1 MDVCAIMNADD
12 ELLKDMGL
20 LKAGDRLS
28 LRGFCRSHSQSE
40 KKEDNQSKKRR
51 LLAAFFEKKKGKKAG
66 PSQKFTGRS
75 HTSKIGR
82 SEKEKTKKVQLGWKH
97 FKEEEEDH
105 VLVPLSRGGGSR
117 QVELPL
123 STNKYELMKTCKGL
137 FFPDGKSIF
146 GKEEEMTFDLANF
159 KNKKIEVTVNVDGN
173 ELPFNINNYIDA
185 HKVKNVRIYLLSQK
199 LFDYDSEEDPLP
211 VMDIKSV
218 DSGTALIG
226 LTEERKAWRP
236 SPVMDIKSADSG
248 TALIGSTEERKALG
262 SSPVMDIKSVDS
274 ETALIGSTE
283 ERKALRQEQDKAY
296 QESLNADR
304 QKKIHQENEAA
315 EVERRMTIQRARSA
329 RVPPEPDDNF
339 VTAKVRHLSMGVCS
353 RRFPSGAKMSAV
365 YDWAGSLSPHTEN
378 FTLCDPFGV
387 CLPPS
392 SELSDRCTISMITSS
407 ETPPMS
413 DSDTEV
419 HFKGFGD
426 TSRCSTGTE
435 PDLEASK
442 DVNVKERET
451 SE

>member
-1 MDVCAIMNADD
+1 M
-12 ELLKDMGL
+12 
-20 LKAGDRLS
+20 
-28 LRGFCRSHSQSE
+28 
-40 KKEDNQSKKRR
+40 
-51 LLAAFFEKKKGKKAG
+51 
-66 PSQKFTGRS
+66 
-75 HTSKIGR
+75 
-82 SEKEKTKKVQLGWKH
+82 
-97 FKEEEEDH
+97 
-105 VLVPLSRGGGSR
+105 
-117 QVELPL
+117 
-123 STNKYELMKTCKGL
+123 
-137 FFPDGKSIF
+137 
-146 GKEEEMTFDLANF
+146 
-159 KNKKIEVTVNVDGN
+159 
-173 ELPFNINNYIDA
+173 
-185 HKVKNVRIYLLSQK
+185 
-199 LFDYDSEEDPLP
+199 
-211 VMDIKSV
+211 
-218 DSGTALIG
+218 
-226 LTEERKAWRP
+226 
-236 SPVMDIKSADSG
+236 
-248 TALIGSTEERKALG
+248 
-262 SSPVMDIKSVDS
+262 MDIKSVDS

-339 VTAKVRHLSMGVCS
+339 VTVKVRHLSMGVCS

-419 HFKGFGD
+419 QFKGFGD

>member
-28 LRGFCRSHSQSE
+28 LRGFCRSHSQSK

-51 LLAAFFEKKKGKKAG
+51 LLEAFFEKKKGKRAG

-75 HTSKIGR
+75 RTSKIGR

-117 QVELPL
+117 PVELPL
-123 STNKYELMKTCKGL
+123 STNKDELMKTCKGL
-137 FFPDGKSIF
+137 LFPDGKSIF
-146 GKEEEMTFDLANF
+146 GKEEEMTFHLANF
-159 KNKKIEVTVNVDGN
+159 KNEKIEVTVNVDGN

-185 HKVKNVRIYLLSQK
+185 HKIKNVRIYLLSQN
-199 LFDYDSEEDPLP
+199 LFNYDSEEDPLP

-226 LTEERKAWRP
+226 LTEERKAGRP
-236 SPVMDIKSADSG
+236 
-248 TALIGSTEERKALG
+248 
-262 SSPVMDIKSVDS
+262 SPVMDIKSVDS

-339 VTAKVRHLSMGVCS
+339 VTVKVRHLSMGVCS

-419 HFKGFGD
+419 QFKGFGD

>member
-1 MDVCAIMNADD
+1 MLLLPFFFQMDVCAIMNADD

-20 LKAGDRLS
+20 SKAGDRLS

-51 LLAAFFEKKKGKKAG
+51 LLEAFFDKKKGKKAG

-137 FFPDGKSIF
+137 FFPDGKYIF

-159 KNKKIEVTVNVDGN
+159 KNEKIEVTVNIDGN

-185 HKVKNVRIYLLSQK
+185 HKVKNVKIYLLSQK
-199 LFDYDSEEDPLP
+199 RFDYDSEEDPLP

-226 LTEERKAWRP
+226 LTEERKALRP
-236 SPVMDIKSADSG
+236 SPVMDIKSVDSG
-248 TALIGSTEERKALG
+248 TPFIGSTEERKALS

-283 ERKALRQEQDKAY
+283 ERNALRQEQDKAY

-329 RVPPEPDDNF
+329 PR
-339 VTAKVRHLSMGVCS
+339 A
-353 RRFPSGAKMSAV
+353 
-365 YDWAGSLSPHTEN
+365 
-378 FTLCDPFGV
+378 
-387 CLPPS
+387 
-392 SELSDRCTISMITSS
+392 
-407 ETPPMS
+407 
-413 DSDTEV
+413 
-419 HFKGFGD
+419 
-426 TSRCSTGTE
+426 
-435 PDLEASK
+435 
-442 DVNVKERET
+442 
-451 SE
+451 

>member
-40 KKEDNQSKKRR
+40 KKEHNQTKKRR
-51 LLAAFFEKKKGKKAG
+51 LLEAFFEKKKGKKAG

-75 HTSKIGR
+75 RTSKIGR

-117 QVELPL
+117 PVELPL

-137 FFPDGKSIF
+137 LFPDGKSIF
-146 GKEEEMTFDLANF
+146 GKEEEMTFHLANF
-159 KNKKIEVTVNVDGN
+159 KNEKIEVTVNVDGN

-185 HKVKNVRIYLLSQK
+185 HKVKNVRIYLLPQN
-199 LFDYDSEEDPLP
+199 LFNYDSEEDPLP

-218 DSGTALIG
+218 
-226 LTEERKAWRP
+226 
-236 SPVMDIKSADSG
+236 DSG

-296 QESLNADR
+296 QESLNANR

-329 RVPPEPDDNF
+329 RVPPEPDDSF
-339 VTAKVRHLSMGVCS
+339 VTVKVRHLSMGVCS
-353 RRFPSGAKMSAV
+353 RRFPSGAKISAV

-426 TSRCSTGTE
+426 RSRCSTGTE

>member
-1 MDVCAIMNADD
+1 
-12 ELLKDMGL
+12 
-20 LKAGDRLS
+20 
-28 LRGFCRSHSQSE
+28 
-40 KKEDNQSKKRR
+40 
-51 LLAAFFEKKKGKKAG
+51 
-66 PSQKFTGRS
+66 
-75 HTSKIGR
+75 
-82 SEKEKTKKVQLGWKH
+82 
-97 FKEEEEDH
+97 
-105 VLVPLSRGGGSR
+105 
-117 QVELPL
+117 
-123 STNKYELMKTCKGL
+123 MKTCKGL
-137 FFPDGKSIF
+137 FFQDGKSIF

-159 KNKKIEVTVNVDGN
+159 KNEKIEVTVNVDGN

-199 LFDYDSEEDPLP
+199 LFDYDSEEDP
-211 VMDIKSV
+211 
-218 DSGTALIG
+218 
-226 LTEERKAWRP
+226 
-236 SPVMDIKSADSG
+236 
-248 TALIGSTEERKALG
+248 
-262 SSPVMDIKSVDS
+262 SPVMDIKSVDS

-283 ERKALRQEQDKAY
+283 ERKPLRQEQDKAY
-296 QESLNADR
+296 EESLNAYR

-339 VTAKVRHLSMGVCS
+339 VTVKVRHLSMGVCS
-353 RRFPSGAKMSAV
+353 RRFPSGSKMSAV
-365 YDWAGSLSPHTEN
+365 YDWAGSLCPHTEN
-378 FTLCDPFGV
+378 FTLCDPFAV

-392 SELSDRCTISMITSS
+392 SELSNRCTISMITSS

-419 HFKGFGD
+419 QFKGFGD

>member
-40 KKEDNQSKKRR
+40 KKEHNQSKKRR
-51 LLAAFFEKKKGKKAG
+51 LLEAFFEKKKGKRAG

-75 HTSKIGR
+75 RTSKIGR

-117 QVELPL
+117 PVELPL

-137 FFPDGKSIF
+137 LFPDGKSIF
-146 GKEEEMTFDLANF
+146 GKEEEMTFHLANF
-159 KNKKIEVTVNVDGN
+159 KNEKIEVTVNVDGN

-185 HKVKNVRIYLLSQK
+185 HKVKNVRIYLLSQNP
-199 LFDYDSEEDPLP
+199 LNYDSEEDPLP

-248 TALIGSTEERKALG
+248 TALIGSTEE
-262 SSPVMDIKSVDS
+262 
-274 ETALIGSTE
+274 
-283 ERKALRQEQDKAY
+283 
-296 QESLNADR
+296 
-304 QKKIHQENEAA
+304 KKGI
-315 EVERRMTIQRARSA
+315 R
-329 RVPPEPDDNF
+329 
-339 VTAKVRHLSMGVCS
+339 L
-353 RRFPSGAKMSAV
+353 
-365 YDWAGSLSPHTEN
+365 
-378 FTLCDPFGV
+378 FT
-387 CLPPS
+387 
-392 SELSDRCTISMITSS
+392 SDG
-407 ETPPMS
+407 
-413 DSDTEV
+413 
-419 HFKGFGD
+419 H
-426 TSRCSTGTE
+426 
-435 PDLEASK
+435 
-442 DVNVKERET
+442 
-451 SE
+451 

>member
-51 LLAAFFEKKKGKKAG
+51 LLEAFFENKKGKKGG

-117 QVELPL
+117 PVELPL

-137 FFPDGKSIF
+137 LFPDGKSIF
-146 GKEEEMTFDLANF
+146 GKEEEMTFHLANF
-159 KNKKIEVTVNVDGN
+159 KNEKIEVTVNVDGN

-185 HKVKNVRIYLLSQK
+185 HKIKNVRIYLLSQN
-199 LFDYDSEEDPLP
+199 LFNYDSEEDPLP

-218 DSGTALIG
+218 
-226 LTEERKAWRP
+226 
-236 SPVMDIKSADSG
+236 DSG

-339 VTAKVRHLSMGVCS
+339 VTVKVRHLSMGVCS
-353 RRFPSGAKMSAV
+353 RRFPSGSKMSAV
-365 YDWAGSLSPHTEN
+365 YDWAGSLCPHTEN
-378 FTLCDPFGV
+378 FTLCDPFAV

-392 SELSDRCTISMITSS
+392 SELSNRCTISMITSS

-419 HFKGFGD
+419 HFKGFED

-442 DVNVKERET
+442 DVNLKETET